1 MATYFYRCDFCVE
14 EFEKEILYSEDPRK
28 NIKCPKCKKSKN
40 VKKIIK
46 LSAPIHYKTYGFY
59 STDNHKPKDY
69 TK

>member
-1 MATYFYRCDFCVE
+1 MAVYSYRCDSCSE
-14 EFEKEILYSEDPRK
+14 EFEKKFSYKENPNK
-28 NIKCPKCKKSKN
+28 NIRCPNCKKSRN

-46 LSAPIHYKTYGFY
+46 SVPPVHYSVYGFY